1 MKYKVLVDFTDKE
14 NKHVYRVNDK
24 YPFKGR
30 TRKARIEELLSYT
43 NMRGHPLICIVKEVE
58 EVSNGE

>member
-14 NKHVYRVNDK
+14 NKHIYRQGDK

-30 TRKARIEELLSYT
+30 TKKVRIEELLSDT
-43 NMRGHPLICIVKEVE
+43 NMRGHPLICVMEDE
-58 EVSNGE
+58 EVADGV

>member
-14 NKHVYRVNDK
+14 TKHVYRQGDK

-30 TRKARIEELLSYT
+30 TKKARVEELLSSN
-43 NMRGHPLICIVKEVE
+43 NMRGQPLICSIDE
-58 EVSNGE
+58 EVANGE